1 MRSTRVST
9 LSCMFLV
16 AVLAMA
22 PAFGR
27 SAVEQDKIDY
37 LIATIADLHDAR
49 FIRNG
54 NEYDAR
60 RAVDHLRLKLRYAGD
75 RIVTAED
82 FIADCA
88 TGSSISGEPYRIK
101 FADGRITPVAMFLR
115 GKLAVYRTHEN
126 NPISAPGDR

>member
-1 MRSTRVST
+1 MRCTRVST
-9 LSCMFLV
+9 LSRMFLV
-16 AVLAMA
+16 AAFAMV
-22 PAFGR
+22 PAFAR

-37 LIATIADLHDAR
+37 LIAAIANLHDAR

-75 RIVTAED
+75 RVVTAED

-101 FADGRITPVAMFLR
+101 FPDGHIIAVAMFLR
-115 GKLAVYRTHEN
+115 GKLAVYRTYEN
-126 NPISAPGDR
+126 DPTQAPGNR